1 MLDVLRSTN
10 GTDPIGIAELRSH
23 GIETPAQMV
32 YELQLAGHDIQRTYG
47 PKGSDGRKLLGY
59 RLRSMRGD
67 LGLEAP

>member
-1 MLDVLRSTN
+1 
-10 GTDPIGIAELRSH
+10 
-23 GIETPAQMV
+23 MV